1 MWPVATEAVLSIVWA
16 YLFVALSTFWIVS
29 LLVGHPPAGVSPF
42 PGMWGMIIAS
52 LAILQLV
59 VGMAIDHRY
68 DRGLLR
74 DAPVA
79 VIYPLVY
86 WMFMA
91 LVTVVSTPRGLFG
104 DQKRGLARWHTP
116 RPSSP
121 SEVVAAAP
129 AT

>member
-1 MWPVATEAVLSIVWA
+1 MV
-16 YLFVALSTFWIVS
+16 
-29 LLVGHPPAGVSPF
+29 
-42 PGMWGMIIAS
+42 
-52 LAILQLV
+52 
-59 VGMAIDHRY
+59 IDHRY

-91 LVTVVSTPRGLFG
+91 LFTVLSTPRGLFG
-104 DQKRGLARWHTP
+104 DRKRGLARWHTP

-121 SEVVAAAP
+121 SEVVVAAP